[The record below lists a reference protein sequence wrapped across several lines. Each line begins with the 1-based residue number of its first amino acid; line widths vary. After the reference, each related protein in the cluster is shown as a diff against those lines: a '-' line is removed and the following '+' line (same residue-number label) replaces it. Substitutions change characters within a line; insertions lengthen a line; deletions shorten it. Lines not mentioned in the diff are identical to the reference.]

1 MKQKFQLIFFH
12 RVEKGKALATY
23 AESHSLDSIIS
34 SNRCTAPH
42 CEVKAP
48 TVRRSKGGFNLARNN
63 NSGNKQG
70 KAMKYLIKAD
80 IKINGT
86 VQRKDIIGAIMGQT
100 EGLLGDDLELRKLQ
114 KTARVG
120 HVDVEMETKGG
131 KVHGMILIP
140 SSMDNVETA
149 IIGSA
154 LETIDRIGPCQAI
167 ITVVEI
173 SDVRATK
180 RTAVV
185 DRAKELLLA
194 LVNSGEAASKTV
206 VEEVRSVLTVGT
218 ATNFHGLTCG
228 PNVQS
233 SDSLIIVEGRNDVI
247 NLLNCGV
254 KNAISADGA
263 GNIKQE
269 LIDLANGKQ
278 SVTLA
283 IDGDRGGEML
293 FRQLNAILKVD
304 FVAQAPVG
312 QEWELLPQKTI
323 TKTLSMKEDV
333 AKFAKKMDA
342 QDKEDEAK
350 HGTSNDEWAEEMEN
364 VYESEI
370 APAEI
375 QEMFDY
381 QDNLGKNKAM
391 FVLADG
397 TVSEE
402 MGAASIAKSAA
413 GTEGVQALI
422 INGPINDRIQ
432 EIASE
437 ASIPTVVGTKPGKGF
452 NASSDAESWFSEM
465 HR

>member
-1 MKQKFQLIFFH
+1 LS
-12 RVEKGKALATY
+12 R
-23 AESHSLDSIIS
+23 
-34 SNRCTAPH
+34 
-42 CEVKAP
+42 
-48 TVRRSKGGFNLARNN
+48 KGG
-63 NSGNKQG
+63 KQG
-70 KAMKYLIKAD
+70 KAMKYMIKAD
-80 IKINGT
+80 IKVNGT

-114 KTARVG
+114 RTARVG
-120 HVDVEMETKGG
+120 HVDVEIETKGG

-154 LETIDRIGPCQAI
+154 LETIDRIGPCQAKI
-167 ITVVEI
+167 SVIEI

-228 PNVQS
+228 PNVKS

-247 NLLNCGV
+247 NLLNCGI

-269 LIDLANGKQ
+269 LIDLANAKQ

-293 FRQLNAILKVD
+293 FRQLQETLKVD

-323 TKTLSMKEDV
+323 TKTLSMKVDV
-333 AKFAKKMDA
+333 AKFAKTMKD
-342 QDKEDEAK
+342 QDKKDEEK
-350 HGTSNDEWAEEMEN
+350 HGAKSDEWVEEMDD

-375 QEMFDY
+375 QEMFDH
-381 QDNLGKNKAM
+381 QDGLGKNKAM
-391 FVLADG
+391 FILSDG

-402 MGAASIAKSAA
+402 MGAGSIAKSASGA
-413 GTEGVQALI
+413 EGVQALI
-422 INGPINDRIQ
+422 YNGPISERIQ

-437 ASIPTVVGTKPGKGF
+437 ASISTVVGTKPGKGF
-452 NASSDAESWFSEM
+452 DSKSGPKSWFSET

>member
-1 MKQKFQLIFFH
+1 
-12 RVEKGKALATY
+12 
-23 AESHSLDSIIS
+23 
-34 SNRCTAPH
+34 
-42 CEVKAP
+42 
-48 TVRRSKGGFNLARNN
+48 
-63 NSGNKQG
+63 
-70 KAMKYLIKAD
+70 MKYMIKAD
-80 IKINGT
+80 IKVNGT

-100 EGLLGDDLELRKLQ
+100 EGLLGDELELRKLQ
-114 KTARVG
+114 RTARVG

-154 LETIDRIGPCQAI
+154 LETIDRIGPCQAKI
-167 ITVVEI
+167 SVVEI

-283 IDGDRGGEML
+283 IDGDRGGESGGGSGAVIGSGGAGADTGGPTGAGISCTGASL
-293 FRQLNAILKVD
+293 TTGSVSTTNDLETTSGACK
-304 FVAQAPVG
+304 G
-312 QEWELLPQKTI
+312 TI
-323 TKTLSMKEDV
+323 ST
-333 AKFAKKMDA
+333 
-342 QDKEDEAK
+342 
-350 HGTSNDEWAEEMEN
+350 
-364 VYESEI
+364 
-370 APAEI
+370 
-375 QEMFDY
+375 
-381 QDNLGKNKAM
+381 
-391 FVLADG
+391 
-397 TVSEE
+397 
-402 MGAASIAKSAA
+402 GAAGSGNCTSGCSMI
-413 GTEGVQALI
+413 GTTGVRSFLWTSLI
-422 INGPINDRIQ
+422 
-432 EIASE
+432 
-437 ASIPTVVGTKPGKGF
+437 
-452 NASSDAESWFSEM
+452 SEM
-465 HR
+465 SS